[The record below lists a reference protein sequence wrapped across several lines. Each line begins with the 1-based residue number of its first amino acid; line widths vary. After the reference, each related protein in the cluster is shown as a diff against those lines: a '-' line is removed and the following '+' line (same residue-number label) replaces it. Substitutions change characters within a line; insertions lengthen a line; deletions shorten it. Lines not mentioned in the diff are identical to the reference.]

1 LAVVI
6 PDCREGCVPTT
17 TPDVRTSTSMAA
29 AISLGARLSVMRWL
43 SFFVD
48 ANVGLMQWSSPT
60 PFVYLAAGPQVSL
73 GM

>member
-1 LAVVI
+1 
-6 PDCREGCVPTT
+6 
-17 TPDVRTSTSMAA
+17 VRTDTSMAVA
-29 AISLGARLSVMRWL
+29 ASIGARLSVMRWL

-60 PFVYLAAGPQVSL
+60 PFVYLAVGPQVSL